1 MANLSVSTLSSQ
13 EFQPES
19 SPAHFPLKWLINDL
33 RGFRDGMIG
42 KERSHRA
49 AILAGQLALLAR
61 EYERGRRPSRKT
73 LKQFFRF
80 VAREQGL

>member
-1 MANLSVSTLSSQ
+1 MANLAVGTARSQ

-19 SPAHFPLKWLINDL
+19 NHAPFPLKWLITDL

-42 KERSHRA
+42 KERWYRA

-61 EYERGRRPSRKT
+61 EYERGRRPSRKA
-73 LKQFFRF
+73 LKRFFHF
-80 VAREQGL
+80 VAREQAL